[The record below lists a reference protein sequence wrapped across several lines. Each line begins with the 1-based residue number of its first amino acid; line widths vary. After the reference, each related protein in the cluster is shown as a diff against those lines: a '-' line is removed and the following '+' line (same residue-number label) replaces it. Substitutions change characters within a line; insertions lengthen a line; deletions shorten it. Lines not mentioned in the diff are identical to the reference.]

1 MFLSGTDPGDLAT
14 SSHGAQR
21 SPSRSPPGFP
31 RSHRA
36 CPAPEQPVP
45 PAAPGGSSGP
55 QPPPRSPTWRPRRRQ
70 PRAGG
75 TAPPPPAPPRRRGAA
90 RGTRG
95 TAAEPR
101 SPSLSLP
108 LALPA
113 GRPTEAGRAGGSRSP
128 SRFLLHP
135 RRGRNC
141 RAAAAPRRGQVRAL
155 TASEEPSGA
164 AAATKF
170 RALSQE
176 TESESEGVRAEG
188 REGAVCARHGPALP
202 APRSA
207 PPPGAAAATLT
218 CSCRCCSSCCCPA
231 PEVPRRVLAVAA
243 WVQPGSV
250 RSVLSP
256 PLLSRG
262 GGRVWE
268 RPSPQREP
276 RAGPCP
282 RLRSAPQ
289 RARCRAEGGAAAAA
303 ASCGGWGLGGF
314 GHPDMGKHRGLRC
327 RSSE

>member
-1 MFLSGTDPGDLAT
+1 MFLSGIDPGDLAT

-155 TASEEPSGA
+155 TASGEPSGA

-188 REGAVCARHGPALP
+188 REGAVCARHGTARRSPPRAPLRPRVQLRPRSP
-202 APRSA
+202 AP
-207 PPPGAAAATLT
+207 AAAAPPAAAPPRR
-218 CSCRCCSSCCCPA
+218 CRAGCWLSLPGFSPAPSAPCCP
-231 PEVPRRVLAVAA
+231 PLSSPVAVAA
-243 WVQPGSV
+243 CGSARALSGSPALGPARGSAPLHSGLGAVPREGLRPRQPLVVVG
-250 RSVLSP
+250 
-256 PLLSRG
+256 
-262 GGRVWE
+262 VWE
-268 RPSPQREP
+268 VLVR
-276 RAGPCP
+276 
-282 RLRSAPQ
+282 
-289 RARCRAEGGAAAAA
+289 
-303 ASCGGWGLGGF
+303 
-314 GHPDMGKHRGLRC
+314 
-327 RSSE
+327 